1 LEVLLTTAPPMIAKA
16 NVGDNATTAKAN
28 IGDDDPAND
37 HRWLQTDDV
46 QPSTT
51 TPPMSHCS

>member
-1 LEVLLTTAPPMIAKA
+1 MITKA